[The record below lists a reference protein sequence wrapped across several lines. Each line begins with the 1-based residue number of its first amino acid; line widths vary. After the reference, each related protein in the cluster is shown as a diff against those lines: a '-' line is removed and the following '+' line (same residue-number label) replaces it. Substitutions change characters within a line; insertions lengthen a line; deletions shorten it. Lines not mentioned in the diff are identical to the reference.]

1 MPKGPVKSW
10 SPRTCCALH
19 PLVGR
24 LAQTFPEATLQ
35 TWHSHPHSTGGETEA
50 QPDQPLV
57 QDHTAPQAGRT
68 PPRLPAPKP
77 WVSPPASCRPLAP
90 LPTAERVADSPE
102 GGLRTGR
109 VSGGDKGVC
118 PPATCFPRCMGQ
130 LCPPTVGLPFRE
142 SPSGPLVSAFTAEG
156 LGFNPWSRN

>member
-1 MPKGPVKSW
+1 MPKGPVKSP

-24 LAQTFPEATLQ
+24 LAQTFPEAALQ
-35 TWHSHPHSTGGETEA
+35 TWHSHPRSTGGETEA

-90 LPTAERVADSPE
+90 LPTVERAADSPE
-102 GGLRTGR
+102 GGLRTGS

-118 PPATCFPRCMGQ
+118 PPATCFPRCTLKKQ
-130 LCPPTVGLPFRE
+130 QNTVTESFKVCVPPGVIRKSYLIPWLP
-142 SPSGPLVSAFTAEG
+142 
-156 LGFNPWSRN
+156 W